1 MRLKPKSEELS
12 SVSLLIY
19 LLVNF
24 PLIFTINYNL
34 VQEKI
39 KLSFMLKT
47 NIEHELYIT
56 FKKRFYACFRA
67 YNEIYKLG
75 CVPKLS
81 RKVAKS
87 WTLLQVTF
95 NRKSINVE
103 EVNLVSNLILEQ
115 FKDKVLIDHR
125 SGNSCLEKNSTA
137 KEEFFGYLLSR
148 RKVNEENLFAFRE
161 AGKVYVFD
169 K

>member
-47 NIEHELYIT
+47 NIEQELYIA
-56 FKKRFYACFRA
+56 FKKRFYVCFKA

-75 CVPKLS
+75 RLPS
-81 RKVAKS
+81 
-87 WTLLQVTF
+87 
-95 NRKSINVE
+95 
-103 EVNLVSNLILEQ
+103 
-115 FKDKVLIDHR
+115 
-125 SGNSCLEKNSTA
+125 
-137 KEEFFGYLLSR
+137 
-148 RKVNEENLFAFRE
+148 
-161 AGKVYVFD
+161 
-169 K
+169 

>member
-47 NIEHELYIT
+47 NIEQELYIA
-56 FKKRFYACFRA
+56 FKKRFYVCFRA

-75 CVPKLS
+75 RLPKLS

-115 FKDKVLIDHR
+115 FKDNVLIDHR
-125 SGNSCLEKNSTA
+125 SGSSYLEKNSTT
-137 KEEFFGYLLSR
+137 KEDFFEYLLSR